1 MSFATD
7 IEVYEASSLTIDA
20 TLVDVSEVESEED
33 KTYLQEHGSSI
44 LMIEAKA
51 DFAIKKI
58 VATIQGR
65 ASLEKGKI
73 IAEVQDR
80 FREKFP
86 GGRGLGKWYKSVGI
100 PSTHTANKW
109 AQAYRATAEFQELFD
124 GLVEPEMVLEC
135 SDTTLERIKSL
146 PLQYREEVMAEI
158 AVGNPP
164 NGAEVTKLSQK
175 TEVKLSK
182 AEELLAA
189 AKARR
194 DGASEKFEEVK
205 ADPDIPPSIHG
216 EMNPKYKQANQ
227 AIQNADRAVENF
239 EAQIAELQTQIE
251 EERLRTAESQ
261 AREAKTN
268 ADLQKLKFDDA
279 RTREERIKRLT
290 SSLTVGVPQAL
301 ADLQKFF
308 AEKDFYPEDV
318 RNHVLEQATYLANYV
333 GDQL

>member
-20 TLVDVSEVESEED
+20 TLVDVSEVESAED
-33 KTYLQEHGSSI
+33 KAYLQEHGESI
-44 LMIEAKA
+44 LMIDAKS

-80 FREKFP
+80 FKENMK
-86 GGRGLGKWYKSVGI
+86 RGLVKWYKSVGTS
-100 PSTHTANKW
+100 PGMANKW

-124 GLVEPEMVLEC
+124 GLVEPELVLEC
-135 SDTTLERIKSL
+135 SDSTLERVRNL
-146 PLQYREEVMAEI
+146 PLKYREEVMAEI

-164 NGAEVTKLSQK
+164 KQKEVIELAQK
-175 TEVKLSK
+175 VEVKLSK

-194 DGASEKFEEVK
+194 DGATEKFDEVK
-205 ADPDIPPSIHG
+205 ADP
-216 EMNPKYKQANQ
+216 E
-227 AIQNADRAVENF
+227 IQSTNTEYQMAQGRVTSADRAVSNF
-239 EAQIAELQTQIE
+239 ESQIAELQTQIE
-251 EERLRTAESQ
+251 EERLKTAESQ